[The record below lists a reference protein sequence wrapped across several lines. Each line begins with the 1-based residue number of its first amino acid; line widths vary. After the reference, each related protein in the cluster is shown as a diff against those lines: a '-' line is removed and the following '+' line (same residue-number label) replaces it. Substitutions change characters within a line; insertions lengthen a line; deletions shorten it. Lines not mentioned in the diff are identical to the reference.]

1 MKPTFVLAL
10 VALLAFGAYAQSTA
24 YYQELVDLPSNI
36 RYQGSY
42 SYLKSSTMLNMWGE
56 PCPLTTDCTTVT
68 NTKLKAQIVT
78 RTIGKFRVTGMS
90 RALDALERALNKV
103 QYYEPSLYAVLGNS
117 GMLCCRAIRGSSSS
131 WSNHSWGAA
140 IDFNIGGQLD
150 PRGDGAAQRG
160 LHELYP
166 YMHAEGFY
174 WAAGY
179 SGSSEDAMHFEIAN
193 EVMLTW
199 GSSGSSSGTSGTS
212 GGGSSVSYVCV
223 NANSVNVRSG
233 PCTTYSKI
241 GSVSYGDVVELL
253 SSSTP
258 SGCGYYWYK
267 IRDGSTVGY
276 IATNYAYS
284 CTPRFQ
290 SSDNETIEDSFD
302 NFDYEAA
309 QNAVGRAGPGAALV
323 LSGLG
328 MMLAN

>member
-193 EVMLTW
+193 EVMLSW
-199 GSSGSSSGTSGTS
+199 GSSGSSTGTST
-212 GGGSSVSYVCV
+212 VSYVCV
-223 NANSVNVRSG
+223 GSSAANIRSG
-233 PCTTYSKI
+233 ACTSYSVLTTAAS
-241 GSVSYGDVVELL
+241 GTALELVTSDTSTGCSY
-253 SSSTP
+253 T
-258 SGCGYYWYK
+258 WYK
-267 IRDGSTVGY
+267 VRKGTTVGY
-276 IATNYAYS
+276 IASSLVSPCSPTFQDSNQTNY
-284 CTPRFQ
+284 
-290 SSDNETIEDSFD
+290 DDSFD

-309 QNAVGRAGPGAALV
+309 QNAGRRAGPGAALV
-323 LSGLG
+323 LAGLG
-328 MMLAN
+328 MMVAGN

>member
-1 MKPTFVLAL
+1 MNKSFVITFVAL
-10 VALLAFGAYAQSTA
+10 FALGAYAQSTS
-24 YYQELVDLPSNI
+24 YYQELVTLPSGL
-36 RYQGSY
+36 RSQSGYT
-42 SYLKSSTMLNMWGE
+42 YLKSSTMLNMWGQ

-90 RALDALERALNKV
+90 RALDALERALNNV
-103 QYYEPSLYAVLGNS
+103 YYYEPSLYAALGNS
-117 GMLCCRAIRGSSSS
+117 GMLCCRAIRGSSTS

-140 IDFNIGGQLD
+140 IDFNIGGTLD
-150 PRGDGAAQRG
+150 PRGDGKAQRG

-166 YMHAEGFY
+166 YMHAQGFY

-199 GSSGSSSGTSGTS
+199 GSSGSGGT
-212 GGGSSVSYVCV
+212 GSSVDYVCV
-223 NANSVNVRSG
+223 TGSAVNIRSG
-233 PCTTYSKI
+233 PCTSYSKI
-241 GSVSYGDVVELL
+241 GTAYYNDALELVT
-253 SSSTP
+253 SSTP

-276 IATNYAYS
+276 IAANYATP

-290 SSDNETIEDSFD
+290 SSNNETIEDSFD
-302 NFDYEAA
+302 DFDYEEA
-309 QNAVGRAGPGAALV
+309 QSASQRAGPGAALV
-323 LSGLG
+323 LAGLG
-328 MMLAN
+328 MMVAN